1 MNEKL
6 LSNLEYERYINRY
19 FGNLNKIRNKLYYKI
34 FDWEKDGMKYSDS
47 MAETKRYIIDD
58 IERKR
63 RSIKIHC
70 KKWIQTIDIDWK
82 KGTGKS
88 EWLYLIE
95 LFNTITWIRVEI
107 DNLSGKIL
115 DIEDANIIKYPSI

>member
-34 FDWEKDGMKYSDS
+34 FNWEKDGMKYSGS
-47 MAETKRYIIDD
+47 MAETKRCIINF
-58 IERKR
+58 IERER
-63 RSIKIHC
+63 RYVEIHC
-70 KKWIQTIDIDWK
+70 QKWIQTIDIDWK

-95 LFNTITWIRVEI
+95 LFNIITWIRVEI